1 MYLLSDLSQKQVA
14 RRNSCS
20 EQVGGAG
27 VLSSWWNASLLAHP
41 ISIYLFAL
49 DSGCLLLSL
58 PLFVLLLIFKTL
70 IGKWDNAI
78 LALDSSFCLDSY
90 QEALSLWKIVLKF
103 PRPGGG
109 SNYLVAVNGKKQTET
124 NQYFKEAHQKSSR
137 VMGRDCLTGC
147 SSGKCP
153 AAVPVM
159 LQLGESLLAPCTFI
173 SHLVSSGYGM

>member
-1 MYLLSDLSQKQVA
+1 M
-14 RRNSCS
+14 
-20 EQVGGAG
+20 
-27 VLSSWWNASLLAHP
+27 
-41 ISIYLFAL
+41 
-49 DSGCLLLSL
+49 
-58 PLFVLLLIFKTL
+58 LLLIFKTL

-103 PRPGGG
+103 PRPGGAG